1 MKMCYIVFMEK
12 LIEKILDK
20 ENISFKKI
28 TKSTSGYTN
37 LVFYVDNI
45 YVVKIIAPYTKPEKL
60 MKEISFYKNIKIDYM
75 PKYVSSGS
83 INGVDYLI
91 IKKIKAKS
99 LYEIWHKLDNRR
111 RQNII
116 FKITNILKQIHKQS
130 PSFLESKYIISNLKD
145 KMNKSFNLNIS
156 ILENKGF
163 DTTCLKTFQEQ
174 YLNKIFEEQKLRLV
188 YNDAHFDNFLYDG
201 ENVFIIDFN
210 RVLYTS
216 IDYELMVIKLM
227 LEDPAKLTS
236 YKNQKFIKKD
246 DYNNVWSDLQNFYP
260 EMFDFKY
267 INERLY
273 VYLFIYKLGQGY
285 ESNDNEKIK
294 NLLINFKVFVD
305 DLLIHI

>member
-1 MKMCYIVFMEK
+1 MCYIVFMEK

-60 MKEISFYKNIKIDYM
+60 KKEISFYKNIKLNYM
-75 PKYVSSGS
+75 PKYIASGN
-83 INGVDYLI
+83 IDGVDYLI
-91 IKKIKAKS
+91 IEKIKAKS

-156 ILENKGF
+156 ILDRKGF
-163 DTTCLKTFQEQ
+163 DVTYLKTFQQQ

-201 ENVFIIDFN
+201 ENVFIIDFD

-294 NLLINFKVFVD
+294 ELLFNFEIFVD
-305 DLLIHI
+305 DLLMHM

>member
-12 LIEKILDK
+12 LIKKILNK
-20 ENISFKKI
+20 ENIFFEKI

-60 MKEISFYKNIKIDYM
+60 KKEISFYKNIKLNYM

-83 INGVDYLI
+83 IDGVDYLI

-201 ENVFIIDFN
+201 ENVFIIDFD
-210 RVLYTS
+210 RVLCTS
-216 IDYELMVIKLM
+216 IDYELMIIGLM
-227 LEDPAKLTS
+227 LEDPAKFAS
-236 YKNQKFIKKD
+236 YENEKFVKKD
-246 DYNNVWSDLQNFYP
+246 DYVNIWTDLKNFYP
-260 EMFDFKY
+260 EMFNFTY
-267 INERLY
+267 IHERLY
-273 VYLFIYKLGQGY
+273 TYSFIYKLGQAF
-285 ESNDNEKIK
+285 ETKNKEKI
-294 NLLINFKVFVD
+294 NDLLFNFQIFVN
-305 DLLIHI
+305 DLLIHM

>member
-60 MKEISFYKNIKIDYM
+60 KKEISFYKNIKLNYM

-83 INGVDYLI
+83 IDGVDYLI

-116 FKITNILKQIHKQS
+116 FKITNILK
-130 PSFLESKYIISNLKD
+130 
-145 KMNKSFNLNIS
+145 
-156 ILENKGF
+156 
-163 DTTCLKTFQEQ
+163 
-174 YLNKIFEEQKLRLV
+174 KL
-188 YNDAHFDNFLYDG
+188 
-201 ENVFIIDFN
+201 
-210 RVLYTS
+210 
-216 IDYELMVIKLM
+216 
-227 LEDPAKLTS
+227 
-236 YKNQKFIKKD
+236 
-246 DYNNVWSDLQNFYP
+246 
-260 EMFDFKY
+260 
-267 INERLY
+267 
-273 VYLFIYKLGQGY
+273 
-285 ESNDNEKIK
+285 
-294 NLLINFKVFVD
+294 
-305 DLLIHI
+305 